1 MELRNLI
8 TFCKIAQLN
17 SYCKA
22 AEELGYAQSTITT
35 QMQLLEQE
43 LGIKLFERI
52 GKQMELTEKGIVFLK
67 YAENMINLSN
77 EAKEVVSDVETPK
90 GILRIGIVESLC
102 TIRLPEVLKKY
113 HSKYPDVEIIIKLG
127 VCSDLRNMLKNNI
140 VDLIFILDK
149 PVDDEDLIPC
159 MAFNEPM
166 VFLASPENKLSN
178 KRKVTIKD
186 IENEPLI
193 LTEKGCSYRNV
204 FEAMF
209 HKEGFKP
216 HVSLEVGSIEA
227 IKIFTMHNLGI
238 TLLPVMTVKK
248 ELKSKKLISINLNKD
263 DFNMMTQILYHKN
276 KWLNSAMK
284 AFIACLKEEFSN
296 D

>member
-35 QMQLLEQE
+35 QMQILEQE
-43 LGIKLFERI
+43 LGTKLFERV
-52 GKQMELTEKGIVFLK
+52 GKQMVLTEKGIIFLK
-67 YAENMINLSN
+67 YAESMINLSN
-77 EAKEVVSDVETPK
+77 EAKEVVSDAKTPK
-90 GILRIGIVESLC
+90 GTLRIGIVESLC

-113 HSKYPDVEIIIKLG
+113 HYKYPDVEIIIKLG
-127 VCSDLRNMLKNNI
+127 VCSDLRNMLKNNM

-149 PVDDEDLIPC
+149 PVDDENLILC

-178 KRKVTIKD
+178 KREVTIKD

-193 LTEKGCSYRNV
+193 LTEKGCSYRNI
-204 FEAMF
+204 FENMF
-209 HKEGFKP
+209 HREGLKP

-227 IKIFTMHNLGI
+227 IKTFTMSNLGI
-238 TLLPVMTVKK
+238 TLLPVMTVKE
-248 ELKSKKLISINLNKD
+248 ELKSKKLTSLNLSRD
-263 DFNMMTQILYHKN
+263 DFNMMTQILYHRN
-276 KWLNSAMK
+276 KWLNSTMRS
-284 AFIACLKEEFSN
+284 FITCLKEKFSC
-296 D
+296 